1 MSGFFRSA
9 ALEETRASIEER
21 QRTADVALIV
31 LQCFAP
37 GQSRIRDRTQAVQYM
52 YRMQQESADTEFGKI
67 LRCCACFPPLGSD
80 FG

>member
-31 LQCFAP
+31 LQRFAP
-37 GQSRIRDRTQAVQYM
+37 GQSRIRDRIDKLQVASAVVAFVA
-52 YRMQQESADTEFGKI
+52 RP
-67 LRCCACFPPLGSD
+67 LRPL
-80 FG
+80 

>member
-31 LQCFAP
+31 LQRFAP
-37 GQSRIRDRTQAVQYM
+37 GQSRIRDRTC
-52 YRMQQESADTEFGKI
+52 T
-67 LRCCACFPPLGSD
+67 
-80 FG
+80 